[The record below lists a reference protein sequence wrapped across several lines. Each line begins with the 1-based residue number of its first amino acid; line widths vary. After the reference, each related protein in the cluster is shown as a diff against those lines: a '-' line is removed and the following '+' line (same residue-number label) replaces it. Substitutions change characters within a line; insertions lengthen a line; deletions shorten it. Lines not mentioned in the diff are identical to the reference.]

1 MYKVCIDIGGTFTD
15 CVVLDESGGLFQC
28 KANTTPHDLSV
39 GLMDAFGKAA
49 ERYGQTT
56 EEFLENTGTIVHGT
70 TVALNALLQRAGVK
84 TALIGT
90 KGFRDISEMRMGL
103 RNINTSMYN
112 MFVPPV
118 DPIVPRRYRYTV
130 EERTKYNGEILT
142 RLNEDELRGIIQEIR
157 KEKIEAVA
165 ICFLHSYLNPENERR
180 AAEICRQEL
189 GDEVYVCV
197 SSDII
202 QLVGEFERES
212 TAILNAYVGPIVS
225 RYFGNVTSKLEER
238 GFRGKLLIMQ
248 ADAMVQFVSEA
259 VKKPVCLLGSGPAS
273 GPSGALRVGEQ
284 IGRKN
289 IITID
294 MGGTSL
300 DIGFVKDGKI
310 NLSRRRWIGDEM
322 VAVKMVDIATLGT
335 GGGSL
340 SWFDSLDMLRV
351 GPRSA
356 GADPGPVCYGKGGQ
370 QVALTDAD
378 LVLGYLPADYFLGG
392 SIPLN
397 YDLAKEALGKVGEK
411 LNSSAEQAA
420 QTVFSIANANMADA
434 ISLVTTKSGHDVR
447 DFSLFALGGAGA
459 VHAAFLAESLG
470 IPEVIVS
477 PFASAFCAWS
487 MFALDIGREY
497 LRSCVS
503 PVKTADVDAINA
515 LYQEMTDNALEEFR
529 AFGVDPSELEF
540 ERTMEFRYKAQFH
553 DVEVGGV
560 PNKVLTQEDFDGVVE
575 HFHRRY
581 EELHMY
587 SLSFYEVELRS
598 LGLTVKVK
606 QNDTIATVELAEG
619 TADASAAL
627 KRQRECL
634 FDRERVMTPVYDSEK
649 LLANNV
655 ITGPAIIE
663 VPTTTV
669 VIPTAWDC
677 EVDKYGN
684 YIIRRVR

>member
-15 CVVLDESGGLFQC
+15 CVVLDESGDLFQC
-28 KANTTPHDLSV
+28 KANTTPQDLSI
-39 GLMDAFGKAA
+39 GLMNSFEKAA
-49 ERYGQTT
+49 VRYGLTV
-56 EEFLENTGTIVHGT
+56 EEFLGQTQTIVHGT

-112 MFVPPV
+112 MFIPPV
-118 DPIVPRRYRYTV
+118 DPIVPRRHRYTV

-142 RLNEDELRGIIQEIR
+142 KLNEDELREVISAIK
-157 KEKIEAVA
+157 KEDIEAVA
-165 ICFLHSYLNPENERR
+165 ICFLHSYINPENERR
-180 AAEICRQEL
+180 AAEICRQEF
-189 GDEVYVCV
+189 GDDIYVCA

-202 QLVGEFERES
+202 QIVGEFERES

-225 RYFGNVTSKLEER
+225 RYFSNINAKLKER
-238 GFRGKLLIMQ
+238 NFNGQLLIMQ

-259 VKKPVCLLGSGPAS
+259 VKKPVCLLNSGPAS
-273 GPSGALRVGEQ
+273 GPSGALFVGEQ
-284 IGRKN
+284 VGRKN

-300 DIGFVKDGKI
+300 DIGFVKDGQI
-310 NLSRRRWIGDEM
+310 NLSRRRWVGDEM

-351 GPRSA
+351 GPKSA
-356 GADPGPVCYGKGGQ
+356 GADPGPVCYGKGGT

-378 LVLGYLPADYFLGG
+378 LVLGYVPSDYFLGG
-392 SIPLN
+392 SIPLD
-397 YDLAKEALGKVGEK
+397 YELAKEALGKVGEK
-411 LNSSAEQAA
+411 LNTSAEQAA
-420 QTVFSIANANMADA
+420 QTVFSIANGNMADA

-459 VHAAFLAESLG
+459 THAAFLAESLG

-487 MFALDIGREY
+487 MFTLDIGREY
-497 LRSCVS
+497 LRPCVT
-503 PVKTADVDAINA
+503 PAKTADVNVINR
-515 LYQEMTDNALEEFR
+515 LYQEMTDDALREFA
-529 AFGVDPSELEF
+529 AFGVSPDDLEF

-553 DVEVGGV
+553 DVEVGGI
-560 PNKVLTQEDFDGVVE
+560 PNKVLSAEDFNDVVE
-575 HFHRRY
+575 MFHKRY

-587 SLSFYEVELRS
+587 SLSFYEAELRG

-606 QNDTIATVELAEG
+606 KKESITVKEIEAG
-619 TADASAAL
+619 TTDASAAW

-634 FDRERVMTPVYDSEK
+634 FNGKRVMTPVYDSEK
-649 LLANNV
+649 LKANNV

-669 VIPTAWDC
+669 VVPEAWDC

-684 YIIRRVR
+684 YIVRRVR